1 MTTYIFKIIT
11 LLGGLALFLFGM
23 DVMGKALER
32 QAGGKLQTILAK
44 MSSNVFKGFLLGL
57 GVTAVIQSSSA
68 TTVMVV
74 GFVNSGI
81 MTLKQAVGVIMGS
94 NIGTTVT
101 AWILS
106 LSGLEGDSFLIKLF
120 KPSTLAPLIGVIG
133 VVMYMGKNEKRKGI
147 GTICLGFMALMTGM
161 DIMGD
166 SMEFLESEP
175 WFAQLMISF
184 SNPIIGIIGIVMYMG
199 KNEKRRGI
207 GTICLGFMALMTGM
221 DLMSSSMSFLKSEA
235 WFADLMISFTNP
247 VLGILFGAVL
257 TAVIQSSSA
266 SVGIL
271 QGLCVTGAVTYGA
284 AIPIILGQNIGTCI
298 TAIMGAIGANRN
310 ARRTAMVHLLFNV
323 VGAVMFAVVF
333 YGLGMVIEW
342 SFLEESVQA
351 WDISLIHTAFNIVA
365 TAVLMPMNGLLV
377 KLAYL
382 IIPHE
387 YTPQKEELLDERL
400 LATPAVAVQRAHEIA
415 GEMASDAAKAME
427 KAMGLTKV
435 FDAAI
440 LEEVTA
446 LEDKTDRYE
455 DALNTYLVKL
465 SAMNLSV
472 HDNRILNT
480 LLYTVSDIERMAD
493 HAMAIAKAAQ
503 EMAEKKIEFSS
514 QARGELAVL
523 EQAVLDIV
531 NRTVAAYGSFDLG
544 SAVKI
549 EPQEQVVDALVREV
563 KSRHVR
569 RLRDGKCTVEYGFVL
584 EDLLTACERTADHCS
599 NIAVEML
606 QVSEGK
612 LEAHEY
618 LNALKAGELHESA
631 AFSERF
637 ARYKAQYAFP
647 EE

>member
-1 MTTYIFKIIT
+1 MTAYIFQIIT

-23 DVMGKALER
+23 DIMGKALER

-106 LSGLEGDSFLIKLF
+106 LSGLEGDSFIIKLF
-120 KPSTLAPLIGVIG
+120 KPSTLAPLIGIIG
-133 VVMYMGKNEKRKGI
+133 VVLYMGKNEKRKGI
-147 GTICLGFMALMTGM
+147 GTIMLGFMALMTGM

-166 SMEFLESEP
+166 SMKFLESEP

-184 SNPIIGIIGIVMYMG
+184 SNPIV
-199 KNEKRRGI
+199 
-207 GTICLGFMALMTGM
+207 
-221 DLMSSSMSFLKSEA
+221 
-235 WFADLMISFTNP
+235 
-247 VLGILFGAVL
+247 GILFGAGL
-257 TAVIQSSSA
+257 TAIIQSSSA

-271 QGLCVTGAVTYGA
+271 QGLCGTGVVTFGS

-298 TAIMGAIGANRN
+298 TALMGAIGANRN
-310 ARRTAMVHLLFNV
+310 ARRTALVHLLFNV
-323 VGAVMFAVVF
+323 VGVTIFVVVF
-333 YGLGMVIEW
+333 YGLGLFINW
-342 SFLEESVQA
+342 KFLENPAAA
-351 WDISLIHTAFNIVA
+351 WDIAVIHTCFNMAA
-365 TAVLMPMNGLLV
+365 TVVLMPMNGLLV

-382 IIPHE
+382 FIPKE
-387 YTPQKEELLDERL
+387 QEPQKVELLDDRL

-415 GEMASDAAKAME
+415 GEMAADAAKAMHL
-427 KAMGLTKV
+427 AMGLTKNFEKGIMEQV
-435 FDAAI
+435 
-440 LEEVTA
+440 VV

-465 SAMNLSV
+465 SNMNLSV

-480 LLYTVSDIERMAD
+480 LLYTVADIERMGD
-493 HAMAIAKAAQ
+493 HAMAVAKAAEEIDQ
-503 EMAEKKIEFSS
+503 KNIAFSQ
-514 QARGELAVL
+514 QAKGELAVL

-531 NRTVAAYGSFDLG
+531 DRTVTAYGSFDLEM
-544 SAVKI
+544 AVRI

-569 RLRDGKCTVEYGFVL
+569 RLRDGLCTVEYGFVL

-599 NIAVEML
+599 NVAIEML
-606 QVSEGK
+606 QVAEGK

-631 AFSERF
+631 AFAEQF

-647 EE
+647 EEN

>member
-1 MTTYIFKIIT
+1 MTAYIFKVIT
-11 LLGGLALFLFGM
+11 LLGGLSLFLFGM

-120 KPSTLAPLIGVIG
+120 KPSTLAPLIGIIG
-133 VVMYMGKNEKRKGI
+133 VVLYMGKNEKRKGI
-147 GTICLGFMALMTGM
+147 GTIMLGFMALMTGM

-184 SNPIIGIIGIVMYMG
+184 TNPIV
-199 KNEKRRGI
+199 
-207 GTICLGFMALMTGM
+207 
-221 DLMSSSMSFLKSEA
+221 
-235 WFADLMISFTNP
+235 
-247 VLGILFGAVL
+247 GILFGAVL

-323 VGAVMFAVVF
+323 VGAVMFAAVF
-333 YGLGMVIEW
+333 YGVGMFVPW
-342 SFLEESVQA
+342 QFLNDPVQA
-351 WDISLIHTAFNIVA
+351 WHISLIHTAFNLVA

-382 IIPHE
+382 FIPAEH
-387 YTPQKEELLDERL
+387 TPQKEALLDERL

-415 GEMASDAAKAME
+415 SEMAADAAKAMHL
-427 KAMGLTKV
+427 AMGLTKKFEPGIMEQV
-435 FDAAI
+435 V
-440 LEEVTA
+440 E

-455 DALNTYLVKL
+455 DALNTYLVNL
-465 SAMNLSV
+465 SGMNLSV
-472 HDNRILNT
+472 SDNRILNT
-480 LLYTVSDIERMAD
+480 LLYSISDIERMAD
-493 HAMAIAKAAQ
+493 HALAVAKAAM
-503 EMAEKKIEFSS
+503 EMEEKKIEFSK
-514 QARGELAVL
+514 QAKGELAVL

-531 NRTVAAYGSFDLG
+531 DRTVAAYGSFDLG
-544 SAVKI
+544 QAIKI

-569 RLRDGKCTVEYGFVL
+569 RLRDGLCTVEYGFVL

-599 NIAVEML
+599 NVAVEML
-606 QVSEGK
+606 QVAEGK

-647 EE
+647 EEN

>member
-1 MTTYIFKIIT
+1 MTAYIFKIIT

-23 DVMGKALER
+23 DIMGKALER

-106 LSGLEGDSFLIKLF
+106 LSGLEGDSFLIKFF
-120 KPSTLAPLIGVIG
+120 KPSTLAPLIGIFG
-133 VVMYMGKNEKRKGI
+133 ILLYMGKSEKQKGI
-147 GTICLGFMALMTGM
+147 GTIM
-161 DIMGD
+161 
-166 SMEFLESEP
+166 
-175 WFAQLMISF
+175 
-184 SNPIIGIIGIVMYMG
+184 
-199 KNEKRRGI
+199 
-207 GTICLGFMALMTGM
+207 LGFMALMTGM
-221 DLMSSSMSFLKSEA
+221 DLMSSSMAFLKTEA

-247 VLGILFGAVL
+247 VVGILFGAVL

-271 QGLCVTGAVTYGA
+271 QGLCSTGVVTYGA

-323 VGAVMFAVVF
+323 VGATMFALVF
-333 YGLGMVIEW
+333 YGLGMFIEW
-342 SFLEESVQA
+342 NFLADSVQA
-351 WDISLIHTAFNIVA
+351 WDISLIHTAFNLVA

-415 GEMASDAAKAME
+415 SEMAADAAKAMHL
-427 KAMGLTKV
+427 AMGLTKK
-435 FDAAI
+435 FDASI
-440 LEEVTA
+440 MEQVIE

-465 SAMNLSV
+465 SGMNLSV

-480 LLYTVSDIERMAD
+480 LLYSISDIERMAD
-493 HAMAIAKAAQ
+493 HAMAVAKAAL
-503 EMAEKKIEFSS
+503 EMEEKKIEFSN
-514 QARGELAVL
+514 QAKGELAVL
-523 EQAVLDIV
+523 EQAVLDILD
-531 NRTVAAYGSFDLG
+531 RTVAAYGSFDREL
-544 SAVKI
+544 AARI

-569 RLRDGKCTVEYGFVL
+569 RLRDGLCTVEYGFVL

-599 NIAVEML
+599 NVAVEML
-606 QVSEGK
+606 QVAEGK

-631 AFSERF
+631 AFAEQF
-637 ARYKAQYAFP
+637 AQYKARYAFP
-647 EE
+647 EEM

>member
-1 MTTYIFKIIT
+1 MTAYIFKIIS

-23 DVMGKALER
+23 DIMGKSLER

-44 MSSNVFKGFLLGL
+44 MSGKVWKGFLLGAA
-57 GVTAVIQSSSA
+57 VTAVIQSSSA

-94 NIGTTVT
+94 NVGTTVT

-120 KPSTLAPLIGVIG
+120 KPSTLAPLIGILGIVL
-133 VVMYMGKNEKRKGI
+133 YMGRSEKK
-147 GTICLGFMALMTGM
+147 
-161 DIMGD
+161 
-166 SMEFLESEP
+166 
-175 WFAQLMISF
+175 
-184 SNPIIGIIGIVMYMG
+184 
-199 KNEKRRGI
+199 RGI
-207 GTICLGFMALMTGM
+207 GSIMLGFMALMTGM

-247 VLGILFGAVL
+247 IVGILFGAVL

-284 AIPIILGQNIGTCI
+284 AIPIILGQNIGTCV
-298 TAIMGAIGANRN
+298 TAMMGAIGANRN

-323 VGAVMFAVVF
+323 VGAAMFSIIF
-333 YGLGMVIEW
+333 YGAGLFIDW
-342 SFLEESVQA
+342 KFLNDPVAA
-351 WDISLIHTAFNIVA
+351 WDISVIHTGFNLIA
-365 TAVLMPMNGLLV
+365 TAVLLPMNGLLV

-382 IIPHE
+382 IVPE
-387 YTPQKEELLDERL
+387 MAEPQKTELLDSRL
-400 LATPAVAVQRAHEIA
+400 LATPAVAVQRAHGIA
-415 GEMASDAAKAME
+415 SEMAADAAKAMHL
-427 KAMGLTKV
+427 AMGLTKKFETGV
-435 FDAAI
+435 MEQVI
-440 LEEVTA
+440 K

-465 SAMNLSV
+465 SGMNLSV

-480 LLYTVSDIERMAD
+480 LLYSISDIERMAD
-493 HAMAIAKAAQ
+493 HAMAVAKAAL
-503 EMAEKKIEFSS
+503 EMEEKKIEFSN
-514 QARGELAVL
+514 QAKGELAVL
-523 EQAVLDIV
+523 EQAVLDV
-531 NRTVAAYGSFDLG
+531 VDRTVAAYSSFDREQ
-544 SAVKI
+544 AAKI

-569 RLRDGKCTVEYGFVL
+569 RLRDGLCTVEYGFVL

-599 NIAVEML
+599 NVAVEML
-606 QVSEGK
+606 QVAEGK

-631 AFSERF
+631 AFAEQF
-637 ARYKAQYAFP
+637 AQYKAQYAFP
-647 EE
+647 EES

>member
-1 MTTYIFKIIT
+1 MTAYIFKIIT

-106 LSGLEGDSFLIKLF
+106 LSGLEGDSFIIKLF
-120 KPSTLAPLIGVIG
+120 KPSTLAPLIGIIG
-133 VVMYMGKNEKRKGI
+133 VILYMGKNEKRKGI
-147 GTICLGFMALMTGM
+147 GTIMLGFMALMTGM

-184 SNPIIGIIGIVMYMG
+184 SNPIV
-199 KNEKRRGI
+199 
-207 GTICLGFMALMTGM
+207 
-221 DLMSSSMSFLKSEA
+221 
-235 WFADLMISFTNP
+235 
-247 VLGILFGAVL
+247 GILFGAGL
-257 TAVIQSSSA
+257 TAIIQSSSA

-271 QGLCVTGAVTYGA
+271 QGLCGTGVVTYGS

-323 VGAVMFAVVF
+323 VGVLIFVVAF
-333 YGLGMVIEW
+333 YGMGMFIDW
-342 SFLEESVQA
+342 KFLSETAAA
-351 WDISLIHTAFNIVA
+351 WDIAVIHTCFNVA
-365 TAVLMPMNGLLV
+365 ATIVLMPLNGMLV

-382 IIPHE
+382 FIPKE
-387 YTPQKEELLDERL
+387 QTPQKVELLDERL
-400 LATPAVAVQRAHEIA
+400 LATPAVAVQRAQKIA
-415 GEMASDAAKAME
+415 GEMAADAAKAMHL
-427 KAMGLTKV
+427 AMELTKK
-435 FDAAI
+435 FDAPVM
-440 LEEVTA
+440 EQVME

-455 DALNTYLVKL
+455 DALGTYLVKL
-465 SAMNLSV
+465 SGMNLSV
-472 HDNRILNT
+472 SDNRILNT

-493 HAMAIAKAAQ
+493 HAMAIAKAAL
-503 EMAEKKIEFSS
+503 EMEEKKIEFSN
-514 QARGELAVL
+514 QAKGELAVL

-531 NRTVAAYGSFDLG
+531 DRTVAAYGTFNLDK
-544 SAVKI
+544 AIKI

-569 RLRDGKCTVEYGFVL
+569 RLRDGLCTVEYGFVL

-599 NIAVEML
+599 NVAVEML
-606 QVSEGK
+606 QVAEGK

-618 LNALKAGELHESA
+618 LNALKAGELYESA
-631 AFSERF
+631 AFAEHF
-637 ARYKAQYAFP
+637 ARYKAKYAFP
-647 EE
+647 EEV

>member
-1 MTTYIFKIIT
+1 MTTYILKIIT

-74 GFVNSGI
+74 GFVNSGL

-106 LSGLEGDSFLIKLF
+106 LSGLKGDSFLIKFF
-120 KPSTLAPLIGVIG
+120 KPSTLAPLIGIIG
-133 VVMYMGKNEKRKGI
+133 VILYMGKNEKRKGI
-147 GTICLGFMALMTGM
+147 GTICLGFLALMTGM

-184 SNPIIGIIGIVMYMG
+184 SNPIIGI
-199 KNEKRRGI
+199 
-207 GTICLGFMALMTGM
+207 
-221 DLMSSSMSFLKSEA
+221 
-235 WFADLMISFTNP
+235 
-247 VLGILFGAVL
+247 LFGAGL
-257 TAVIQSSSA
+257 TAIIQSSSA

-323 VGAVMFAVVF
+323 VGVLMFVVIF
-333 YGLGMVIEW
+333 YGLGLFIDW
-342 SFLEESVQA
+342 KFLGDSVQA
-351 WDISLIHTAFNIVA
+351 WDISVIHTGFNLVA
-365 TAVLMPMNGLLV
+365 TAVLLPMNGLLV
-377 KLAYL
+377 KLAYA
-382 IIPHE
+382 IVPE
-387 YTPQKEELLDERL
+387 VKEPEKTELLDERL

-415 GEMASDAAKAME
+415 SEMAADAAKAMHL
-427 KAMGLTKV
+427 AMGLTRKFESGV
-435 FDAAI
+435 MEQVI
-440 LEEVTA
+440 E

-455 DALNTYLVKL
+455 DALNTYLVQL
-465 SAMNLSV
+465 SAMNLSI

-480 LLYTVSDIERMAD
+480 LLYTVADIERMAD
-493 HAMAIAKAAQ
+493 HAIAIAKAAL
-503 EMAEKKIEFSS
+503 EMEEKKIAFSS

-531 NRTVAAYGSFDLG
+531 DRTVAAYGSFDLEG
-544 SAVKI
+544 AIKI

-569 RLRDGKCTVEYGFVL
+569 RLRDGLCTVEYGFVL

-599 NIAVEML
+599 NVAVEML
-606 QVSEGK
+606 QVAEGK

-631 AFSERF
+631 AFNQRF

-647 EE
+647 EEK

>member
-1 MTTYIFKIIT
+1 MTAYIFKIIT
-11 LLGGLALFLFGM
+11 LLGGLSLFLFGM

-32 QAGGKLQTILAK
+32 QAGGRLQTILAK

-106 LSGLEGDSFLIKLF
+106 LSGLEGDSFIIKLF
-120 KPSTLAPLIGVIG
+120 KPSTLAPLIGIVG
-133 VVMYMGKNEKRKGI
+133 VVLYMGKNEKRKGI
-147 GTICLGFMALMTGM
+147 GTIMLGFMALMTGM

-166 SMEFLESEP
+166 SMEFLENEP

-184 SNPIIGIIGIVMYMG
+184 SNPIV
-199 KNEKRRGI
+199 
-207 GTICLGFMALMTGM
+207 
-221 DLMSSSMSFLKSEA
+221 
-235 WFADLMISFTNP
+235 
-247 VLGILFGAVL
+247 GILFGAAL
-257 TAVIQSSSA
+257 TAIIQSSSA

-271 QGLCVTGAVTYGA
+271 QGLCGTGVVTYGS

-323 VGAVMFAVVF
+323 VGVLIFVVAF
-333 YGLGMVIEW
+333 YGMGIFIDW
-342 SFLEESVQA
+342 KFLNETA
-351 WDISLIHTAFNIVA
+351 APWDIAVIHTCFNVA
-365 TAVLMPMNGLLV
+365 ATIVLMPMNGLLV

-382 IIPHE
+382 FIPKE
-387 YTPQKEELLDERL
+387 QEPQKMELLDERL

-415 GEMASDAAKAME
+415 GEMAADAAKAMHL
-427 KAMGLTKV
+427 AMGLTKQ
-435 FDAAI
+435 FDAGI
-440 LEEVTA
+440 MEQVVE

-455 DALNTYLVKL
+455 DALGTYLVKL
-465 SAMNLSV
+465 SGMNLSV
-472 HDNRILNT
+472 SDNRILNT

-493 HAMAIAKAAQ
+493 HAMAIAKAAL
-503 EMAEKKIEFSS
+503 EMEEKKIEFSK
-514 QARGELAVL
+514 QAKNELAVL
-523 EQAVLDIV
+523 GQAVLDIV
-531 NRTVAAYGSFDLG
+531 DRTVKAYHSFDLNQ
-544 SAVKI
+544 AIKV

-563 KSRHVR
+563 KARHVR
-569 RLRDGKCTVEYGFVL
+569 RLRDGLCTVEYGFVL

-599 NIAVEML
+599 NVAVEML
-606 QVSEGK
+606 QVAEGK

-618 LNALKAGELHESA
+618 LNALKAGELYESA
-631 AFSERF
+631 AFTERF

-647 EE
+647 EEN

>member
-1 MTTYIFKIIT
+1 MTAYIFKIIT
-11 LLGGLALFLFGM
+11 LLGGLSLFLFGM

-44 MSSNVFKGFLLGL
+44 MSSNIFKGFLLGL

-106 LSGLEGDSFLIKLF
+106 LSGLEGDSFLIKFF
-120 KPSTLAPLIGVIG
+120 KPSTLAPLIGIFG
-133 VVMYMGKNEKRKGI
+133 IILYMGKSEKKKGI
-147 GTICLGFMALMTGM
+147 GTIM
-161 DIMGD
+161 
-166 SMEFLESEP
+166 
-175 WFAQLMISF
+175 
-184 SNPIIGIIGIVMYMG
+184 
-199 KNEKRRGI
+199 
-207 GTICLGFMALMTGM
+207 LGFMALMTGM

-247 VLGILFGAVL
+247 ILGILFGAVL

-271 QGLCVTGAVTYGA
+271 QGLCSTGVVTYGA

-323 VGAVMFAVVF
+323 VGATMFAVIF

-342 SFLEESVQA
+342 EFLGDAVQA
-351 WDISLIHTAFNIVA
+351 WDISVIHTGFNLIA

-382 IIPHE
+382 VVPSE
-387 YTPQKEELLDERL
+387 GTPQKEELLDDRL

-415 GEMASDAAKAME
+415 GEMAADAAKAMHL
-427 KAMGLTKV
+427 AMGLTKKFESGIMEQV
-435 FDAAI
+435 V
-440 LEEVTA
+440 E
-446 LEDKTDRYE
+446 LEDTTDRYE

-465 SAMNLSV
+465 SGRRLSV

-480 LLYTVSDIERMAD
+480 LLYSISDIERVAD
-493 HAMAIAKAAQ
+493 HAMAVAKAAL
-503 EMAEKKIEFSS
+503 EMEEKKIVFSK
-514 QARGELAVL
+514 QAKGELAVL

-531 NRTVAAYGSFDLG
+531 DRTVTAYGSFDLEQ
-544 SAVKI
+544 AIKI
-549 EPQEQVVDALVREV
+549 EPQEQVVDSLVREV

-569 RLRDGKCTVEYGFVL
+569 RLRDGLCTVEYGFVL

-599 NIAVEML
+599 NVAVEML
-606 QVSEGK
+606 QVAEGK

-631 AFSERF
+631 AVSERF
-637 ARYKAQYAFP
+637 ARYRAQYAFP
-647 EE
+647 EDLT

>member
-1 MTTYIFKIIT
+1 MTAYIFKIIT

-32 QAGGKLQTILAK
+32 QAGGKVQTILAK

-120 KPSTLAPLIGVIG
+120 KPSTLAPLIGIIG
-133 VVMYMGKNEKRKGI
+133 VVLYMGKNEKRKGI
-147 GTICLGFMALMTGM
+147 GTIMLGFMALMTGM

-184 SNPIIGIIGIVMYMG
+184 SNPIVGIV
-199 KNEKRRGI
+199 
-207 GTICLGFMALMTGM
+207 
-221 DLMSSSMSFLKSEA
+221 
-235 WFADLMISFTNP
+235 
-247 VLGILFGAVL
+247 FGAGL
-257 TAVIQSSSA
+257 TAIIQSSSA

-271 QGLCVTGAVTYGA
+271 QGLCGTGVVTYGS

-298 TAIMGAIGANRN
+298 TAMMGAIGANRN

-323 VGAVMFAVVF
+323 VGVLIFVVVF
-333 YGLGMVIEW
+333 YGLGLFIDW
-342 SFLEESVQA
+342 KFLSETAAA
-351 WDISLIHTAFNIVA
+351 WDIAVIHTCFNVA
-365 TAVLMPMNGLLV
+365 ATVVLMPMNGLLV
-377 KLAYL
+377 KLAYVF
-382 IIPHE
+382 IPKE
-387 YTPQKEELLDERL
+387 QTPQKIELLDERL

-415 GEMASDAAKAME
+415 GQMAADAAEAMHL
-427 KAMGLTKV
+427 AMSLTKK
-435 FDAAI
+435 FD
-440 LEEVTA
+440 TA
-446 LEDKTDRYE
+446 VMDQVVELEDKTDRYE

-465 SAMNLSV
+465 SAMRLSIE
-472 HDNRILNT
+472 DNRILNT
-480 LLYTVSDIERMAD
+480 LLYSISDIERMAD
-493 HAMAIAKAAQ
+493 HAMAIAKAAL
-503 EMAEKKIEFSS
+503 EMDEKKIDFSN
-514 QARGELAVL
+514 QAKGELAVL
-523 EQAVLDIV
+523 EQAVMDIV
-531 NRTVAAYGSFDLG
+531 DRTVTAYGSFDLEQ
-544 SAVKI
+544 AIKI

-569 RLRDGKCTVEYGFVL
+569 RLRDGLCTVEYGFVL

-599 NIAVEML
+599 NVAVEML

-618 LNALKAGELHESA
+618 LNALKAGELYESA
-631 AFSERF
+631 AFSEHF
-637 ARYKAQYAFP
+637 ACYRAKYAFP
-647 EE
+647 EEN

>member
-1 MTTYIFKIIT
+1 MTAYIFKIIT

-23 DVMGKALER
+23 DIMGKALER

-44 MSSNVFKGFLLGL
+44 MSSNVFKGFLLGM

-101 AWILS
+101 GWILS
-106 LSGLEGDSFLIKLF
+106 LSGLEGDSFLIKFF
-120 KPSTLAPLIGVIG
+120 KPSTLAPLIGIFG
-133 VVMYMGKNEKRKGI
+133 ILLYMGKSEKK
-147 GTICLGFMALMTGM
+147 
-161 DIMGD
+161 
-166 SMEFLESEP
+166 
-175 WFAQLMISF
+175 
-184 SNPIIGIIGIVMYMG
+184 
-199 KNEKRRGI
+199 RGI
-207 GTICLGFMALMTGM
+207 GTIMLGFMALMTGM

-247 VLGILFGAVL
+247 ILGILFGAVL

-323 VGAVMFAVVF
+323 VGAVMFAVIF
-333 YGLGMVIEW
+333 YGINMFAPWKFIGD
-342 SFLEESVQA
+342 SVQA
-351 WDISLIHTAFNIVA
+351 WDISVIHTGFNLIA
-365 TAVLMPMNGLLV
+365 TAVLMPLNGLLV

-382 IIPHE
+382 VVPSE
-387 YTPQKEELLDERL
+387 ETPQKEELLDDRL

-415 GEMASDAAKAME
+415 TKMVGDSREAMVMAMSLVRK
-427 KAMGLTKV
+427 
-435 FDAAI
+435 FDAKVM
-440 LEEVTA
+440 EEVIA
-446 LEDKTDRYE
+446 LEDATDHYQ
-455 DALNTYLVKL
+455 DALGTYLVKL
-465 SAMNLSV
+465 SNMNLSV

-480 LLYTVSDIERMAD
+480 LLYTVSDVERIAD
-493 HAMAIAKAAQ
+493 HAVSVAKAAL
-503 EMAEKKIEFSS
+503 EMEEKNINFSA
-514 QARGELAVL
+514 QAKAELAVL
-523 EQAVLDIV
+523 ERAITDVID
-531 NRTVAAYGSFDLG
+531 RTAAAYESLNRGL
-544 SAVKI
+544 AVKV

-569 RLRDGKCTVEYGFVL
+569 RLRDGLCTVEYGFVL
-584 EDLLTACERTADHCS
+584 EDLLTAYERTADHCS
-599 NIAVEML
+599 NVAVEML
-606 QVSEGK
+606 QVTEGK

-618 LNALKAGELHESA
+618 LSALKAGELHESA
-631 AFSERF
+631 AFAERF

-647 EE
+647 EEII

>member
-1 MTTYIFKIIT
+1 MTAYIFKIIT

-23 DVMGKALER
+23 DTMGKALER

-44 MSSNVFKGFLLGL
+44 MSGTVWKGFLLGAA
-57 GVTAVIQSSSA
+57 VTAVIQSSSA

-94 NIGTTVT
+94 NVGTTVT

-120 KPSTLAPLIGVIG
+120 KPSTLAPLIGIIG
-133 VVMYMGKNEKRKGI
+133 IALYMGKSEKRKGI
-147 GTICLGFMALMTGM
+147 GTIM
-161 DIMGD
+161 
-166 SMEFLESEP
+166 
-175 WFAQLMISF
+175 
-184 SNPIIGIIGIVMYMG
+184 
-199 KNEKRRGI
+199 
-207 GTICLGFMALMTGM
+207 LGFMALMTGM

-247 VLGILFGAVL
+247 IVGILFGAVL

-284 AIPIILGQNIGTCI
+284 AIPIILGQNIGTCV
-298 TAIMGAIGANRN
+298 TAMMGAIGANRN

-323 VGAVMFAVVF
+323 VGVLMFVVAF
-333 YGLGMVIEW
+333 YGLGLFIDW
-342 SFLEESVQA
+342 KFLSDSVQA
-351 WDISLIHTAFNIVA
+351 WDISVIHTGFNLIA
-365 TAVLMPMNGLLV
+365 TAVLLPLNGLLV
-377 KLAYL
+377 KLAYA
-382 IIPHE
+382 IVPE
-387 YTPQKEELLDERL
+387 VKEPEKTELLDERL

-415 GEMASDAAKAME
+415 GQMAADAAEAMHL
-427 KAMGLTKV
+427 AIGLTKKFESGAMERV
-435 FDAAI
+435 I
-440 LEEVTA
+440 E
-446 LEDKTDRYE
+446 LEDRTDRYQ
-455 DALNTYLVKL
+455 DALGTYLVKL
-465 SAMNLSV
+465 SNMNLSV
-472 HDNRILNT
+472 RDNRILNT
-480 LLYTVSDIERMAD
+480 LLYTVSDIERMGD
-493 HAMAIAKAAQ
+493 HAVAVAKAAL
-503 EMAEKKIEFSS
+503 EIEEKKIAFSA
-514 QARGELAVL
+514 QAKGELAVL

-531 NRTVAAYGSFDLG
+531 DRTVAAYDSFDLEQ
-544 SAVKI
+544 AIKI

-569 RLRDGKCTVEYGFVL
+569 RLRDGLCTVEYGFVL

-599 NIAVEML
+599 NVAVEML

-647 EE
+647 EEQ

>member
-1 MTTYIFKIIT
+1 MTTYIFKIIS
-11 LLGGLALFLFGM
+11 LLGGLSLFLFGM

-32 QAGGKLQTILAK
+32 QAGGKLQTILSK
-44 MSSNVFKGFLLGL
+44 ISGKVWKGFLLGAA
-57 GVTAVIQSSSA
+57 VTAVIQSSSA

-94 NIGTTVT
+94 NVGTTVT

-120 KPSTLAPLIGVIG
+120 KPSTLAPLIGIIG
-133 VVMYMGKNEKRKGI
+133 IVLYMGKNEKRK
-147 GTICLGFMALMTGM
+147 
-161 DIMGD
+161 
-166 SMEFLESEP
+166 
-175 WFAQLMISF
+175 
-184 SNPIIGIIGIVMYMG
+184 
-199 KNEKRRGI
+199 GI

-221 DLMSSSMSFLKSEA
+221 DLMSSSMSFLKTES

-247 VLGILFGAVL
+247 IVGILFGAAL
-257 TAVIQSSSA
+257 TAIIQSSSA

-284 AIPIILGQNIGTCI
+284 AIPIILGQNIGTCV
-298 TAIMGAIGANRN
+298 TAMMGAIGANRN

-323 VGAVMFAVVF
+323 VGVLMFVVIF
-333 YGLGMVIEW
+333 YGLGLFIDW
-342 SFLEESVQA
+342 KFLGDSGQA
-351 WDISLIHTAFNIVA
+351 WDISVIHTGFNLVA
-365 TAVLMPMNGLLV
+365 TAVLLPMNGLLV

-382 IIPHE
+382 FIPKE
-387 YTPQKEELLDERL
+387 QVPQKTELLDERL

-415 GEMASDAAKAME
+415 GEMAEDAAKAMHL
-427 KAMGLTKV
+427 AMGLTKKFESGV
-435 FDAAI
+435 MEQVI
-440 LEEVTA
+440 E

-455 DALNTYLVKL
+455 DALNTYLVQL
-465 SAMNLSV
+465 SGMNLSV

-493 HAMAIAKAAQ
+493 HAMAIAKAAL
-503 EMAEKKIEFSS
+503 EMEEKKIAFSS
-514 QARGELAVL
+514 QAKGELAVL

-531 NRTVAAYGSFDLG
+531 DRTVAAYGSFDLEG
-544 SAVKI
+544 AIKI

-569 RLRDGKCTVEYGFVL
+569 RLRDGLCTVEYGFVL

-599 NIAVEML
+599 NVAVEML
-606 QVSEGK
+606 QVAEGK

-631 AFSERF
+631 AFNQRF

-647 EE
+647 EEK